1 MFALPFDI
9 NNYDIQSLLASSKFQ
24 IPELQRPYAWTTPQ
38 AKDLISDLEP
48 MLKLADSN
56 HSAGRHFFGMIVS
69 IDRDNKHQVIDGQQ
83 RLTTITVLLALIQRE
98 AENLEKECEELQS
111 SVPADQRAHLEQ
123 LALAAN
129 NFNHTIRNQLWV
141 NRGFQNG
148 KVIQYAPRLTVSP
161 EIREIY
167 REILD
172 LKRPRLGP
180 HLAKPARNLIEISEL
195 FEQELVTPSYYFS
208 LEPSE
213 KYQHLA
219 RLLEVVNEGLV
230 VVHMTSSSASSG
242 YDIFESLNAT
252 GVSLNEL
259 DLLKVWILSTYA
271 EAGESDALVAKQ
283 MRGLTSNDISQQ
295 REFFQHFCILRSS
308 LKGFDGST
316 IFKVDSS
323 DPTKEAKQLT
333 MRARRWVF
341 NVEDACGD
349 GSDEPLTSRIS
360 TEVALMERL
369 SPIWFSI
376 RGITDQSDRT
386 PPAFL
391 QSQQSKQIRSSL
403 GHLVD
408 VLRIRQGFPFF
419 MHWASSYS
427 EEPTQFAALI
437 SEFERF
443 FFRYRVICGANERK
457 VLRVLI
463 ELTSQIESN
472 NAISIES
479 IKQLLA
485 GFIHQDASDE
495 DFAQKLVQ
503 KLGYGGPQGERTK
516 YFLYRLALNS
526 WLPPYMGDAGFH
538 TVKDLGPNGERWTLE
553 HIHPQVPEGAGVPLS
568 NPALL
573 NSIGNLCL
581 LNPTINIKLSNKSF
595 SEKRAIA
602 LKLQAEGINI
612 VVPDSAK
619 IFYQG
624 SGTTWGDT
632 EILER
637 QEYLVSQALK
647 VFKF

>member
-1 MFALPFDI
+1 VFALPFDI

-48 MLKLADSN
+48 MLKHAESN
-56 HSAGRHFFGMIVS
+56 QSTGRHFFGMIVS

-83 RLTTITVLLALIQRE
+83 RLTTISVLLALIQRE
-98 AENLEKECEELQS
+98 GENLERECDELQA
-111 SVPADQRAHLEQ
+111 SVPADQRADLEQ
-123 LALAAN
+123 VASAAN
-129 NFNHTIRNQLWV
+129 NFSRSIYNQLWV

-148 KVIQYAPRLTVSP
+148 KVIQYEPRLTVSP
-161 EIREIY
+161 EIRETY
-167 REILD
+167 EEILD
-172 LKRPRLGP
+172 RKRPRLGP
-180 HLAKPARNLIEISEL
+180 QLAKPARNLIEISEL
-195 FEQELVTPSYYFS
+195 FERELVTPNNYLS

-213 KYQHLA
+213 KYRHLA

-230 VVHMTSSSASSG
+230 VVHMTSASASSG
-242 YDIFESLNAT
+242 YDLFESLNAT

-259 DLLKVWILSTYA
+259 DLLKVWILSSYA
-271 EAGESDALVAKQ
+271 ASGESDALVAKQ

-341 NVEDACGD
+341 NDKDAGGD

-386 PPAFL
+386 PPPFL

-408 VLRIRQGFPFF
+408 VLRIKQGFPFF

-427 EEPTQFAALI
+427 DAPRDFAALI

-457 VLRVLI
+457 VLRVLT
-463 ELTSQIESN
+463 ELTTRIEADK
-472 NAISIES
+472 AISIES

-485 GFIHQDASDE
+485 GFIEEDANDD
-495 DFAQKLVQ
+495 DFALKLPQ
-503 KLGYGGPQGERTK
+503 KLGYGNAQGERTK

-526 WLPPYMGDAGFH
+526 WFPPYIGDSGFH
-538 TVKDLGPNGERWTLE
+538 SVKDLGPNGERWTLE
-553 HIHPQVPEGAGVPLS
+553 HIHPQAPDSSGAHLS

-581 LNPTINIKLSNKSF
+581 LNPTINSRLSNKSF
-595 SEKRAIA
+595 AEKRTIA

-612 VVPDSAK
+612 VVSDSAK

-624 SGTTWGDT
+624 SWTTWSDP

-637 QEYLVSQALK
+637 QEFLVSQALK

>member
-1 MFALPFDI
+1 MFALPFQI
-9 NNYDIQSLLASSKFQ
+9 NNYDIKSLLASSKFQ

-38 AKDLISDLEP
+38 AKDLISDLGP
-48 MLKLADSN
+48 MLKLAASN
-56 HSAGRHFFGMIVS
+56 HSAGRHFFGMIVT
-69 IDRDNKHQVIDGQQ
+69 INRENKHQVIDGQQ
-83 RLTTITVLLALIQRE
+83 RLTTITVLLALIQKE
-98 AENLEKECEELQS
+98 GETLERECEELQS
-111 SVPADQRAHLEQ
+111 SAPAAEGADFEQ
-123 LALAAN
+123 VALAAS
-129 NFNHTIRNQLWV
+129 NFTHSIYNQLWV
-141 NRGFQNG
+141 NRGFQNR
-148 KVIQYAPRLTVSP
+148 KEIQYEPRLTVSP
-161 EIREIY
+161 EIQEIY
-167 REILD
+167 KEILD
-172 LKRPRLGP
+172 RKRPRLGP
-180 HLAKPARNLIEISEL
+180 HLSKPARNLIEISEL
-195 FEQELVTPSYYFS
+195 FERELVTPECYFS
-208 LEPSE
+208 LDPSE
-213 KYQHLA
+213 KYRHLE
-219 RLLEVVNEGLV
+219 RLLEVVNEGLI

-242 YDIFESLNAT
+242 YDLFESLNAT

-259 DLLKVWILSTYA
+259 DLLKVWILSTFA
-271 EAGESDALVAKQ
+271 GAGESDALIAKQ

-341 NVEDACGD
+341 NDEDAGGD
-349 GSDEPLTSRIS
+349 GSKEPLTSRIS

-376 RGITDQSDRT
+376 RGITNPSDRT
-386 PPAFL
+386 PPPFL
-391 QSQQSKQIRSSL
+391 QTEKAQQVRSSL
-403 GHLVD
+403 GHLID

-427 EEPTQFAALI
+427 DKPRDFSALI

-443 FFRYRVICGANERK
+443 FFRFRVICGANERK
-457 VLRVLI
+457 VLRVLAD
-463 ELTSQIESN
+463 LTSRIEAD
-472 NAISIES
+472 NAISIET
-479 IKQLLA
+479 IKELLA
-485 GFIHQDASDE
+485 AFIKEDADDG
-495 DFAQKLVQ
+495 DFALKLVQ

-526 WLPPYMGDAGFH
+526 WLPPYMGDSGFH
-538 TVKDLGPNGERWTLE
+538 TVRDLGPNGERWTLE
-553 HIHPQVPEGAGVPLS
+553 HIHPQVPEASGLHLA
-568 NPALL
+568 NPVLL

-595 SEKRAIA
+595 SDKRKMA
-602 LKLQAEGINI
+602 LKLQAEGSNI

-624 SGTTWGDT
+624 SGTAWGDD
-632 EILER
+632 EILQRE
-637 QEYLVSQALK
+637 EYLVSEALK